1 MSYAPLSSYPPTPAG
16 GDERD
21 LDYDIESKF
30 RRRPP
35 TLFQLLATK
44 SAQRLLAISAASAL
58 LLLVVF
64 ASKGSGRDTLEAT
77 LGIGEDSAE
86 GASLVPSGKAALNF
100 VWRKALPFIQTDGE
114 PAKPFRDAIEASWP
128 EGYPTAAS
136 FLEANSVLRDAEDPW
151 PEKAWIKK
159 TWLSPSRFPD
169 GLHGQPSRDGPKV
182 SHEEMQDRQN
192 LASLSA
198 A

>member
-64 ASKGSGRDTLEAT
+64 AAKGSSRDALD
-77 LGIGEDSAE
+77 LGLTDSAE
-86 GASLVPSGKAALNF
+86 SVSEVPSGQAALAF

-114 PAKPFRDAIEASWP
+114 PVKPHRGAVEASWP
-128 EGYPTAAS
+128 EGYPKAAS
-136 FLEANSVLRDAEDPW
+136 YHEANSVLRDVEDPW
-151 PEKAWIKK
+151 PEKPWIKN

-169 GLHGQPSRDGPKV
+169 GLHGQPYRNRPRV
-182 SHEEMQDRQN
+182 SLEEMQDRLN
-192 LASLSA
+192 LASLPVA
-198 A
+198 

>member
-44 SAQRLLAISAASAL
+44 SAQRLLAMSAASAL

-64 ASKGSGRDTLEAT
+64 ASRGSRRDTLD
-77 LGIGEDSAE
+77 LGLADSA
-86 GASLVPSGKAALNF
+86 GSVSLVPSGKAALDF
-100 VWRKALPFIQTDGE
+100 VWRKALPFVQTDGE
-114 PAKPFRDAIEASWP
+114 PAKLLRDAVEASWP
-128 EGYPTAAS
+128 EGYPKAAS
-136 FLEANSVLRDAEDPW
+136 YLEANSVLRDVDDPW
-151 PEKAWIKK
+151 PEKPWIKD

-169 GLHGQPSRDGPKV
+169 GLHGRPHRSRPRV
-182 SHEEMQDRQN
+182 SFEEMQDRQN
-192 LASLSA
+192 LASRSA
-198 A
+198 V